1 MPTTLR
7 TRRRRLRIS
16 RRRRLRRPAQ
26 LATPQGRS
34 VRLSTRLAQ
43 LAKPHGR
50 SMEHRTRLLRRLFGR
65 DRRADLARGYYG
77 QRSVTLVK
85 SSVTLLG
92 QYDTWSVS
100 RPNLPPFRAC
110 EHASSA
116 VLHGSP
122 ETLITGN
129 SHACPKCE
137 PTRARPN
144 CLHNP
149 PSIAQRPA
157 PRDALIVNEAQ
168 HASRVGQ

>member
-1 MPTTLR
+1 M
-7 TRRRRLRIS
+7 RRRRRWAKNEKMQHVASSDRS
-16 RRRRLRRPAQ
+16 R
-26 LATPQGRS
+26 S
-34 VRLSTRLAQ
+34 STSLGASSFF
-43 LAKPHGR
+43 A
-50 SMEHRTRLLRRLFGR
+50 
-65 DRRADLARGYYG
+65 AR
-77 QRSVTLVK
+77 RSVTLDLT
-85 SSVTLLG
+85 SVTLLG

-149 PSIAQRPA
+149 PSMPQRSA
-157 PRDALIVNEAQ
+157 SRDALFVNEAQ
-168 HASRVGQ
+168 LASRICQQTALTGGPTLPIWAGQRDQKKTVHI

>member
-1 MPTTLR
+1 MPGIRVSGLPWR
-7 TRRRRLRIS
+7 T
-16 RRRRLRRPAQ
+16 AQ
-26 LATPQGRS
+26 LACSHARNRGI
-34 VRLSTRLAQ
+34 L
-43 LAKPHGR
+43 
-50 SMEHRTRLLRRLFGR
+50 GR
-65 DRRADLARGYYG
+65 DTDQVSYFP
-77 QRSVTLVK
+77 RSVTLDLT
-85 SSVTLLG
+85 SVTLLG

-144 CLHNP
+144 CLHGP
-149 PSIAQRPA
+149 PSMPQRSA
-157 PRDALIVNEAQ
+157 SRDALFVNEAQ
-168 HASRVGQ
+168 LASRICQQTALTGGPTLPIWAGWRDQKNRVHI